1 MAPAPNFQEIYRT
14 HQSMVRTVI
23 FQIAGSSLV
32 NDLLQEVFVRVW
44 RKLSEFRGQ
53 SSLRSWIYRIA
64 VNVALDAVRA
74 EVRRA
79 EDFLVPD
86 LPSDSPDAEHLLMS
100 RELVAKGLAALSAD
114 HRAVV
119 VLALIHEFSLE
130 EVAEILGVSL
140 GTVKSR
146 LHYGKQHFRSLLEEK
161 GEPSWKMT
169 KTV

>member
-1 MAPAPNFQEIYRT
+1 MSDRFHGIYRA
-14 HQSMVRTVI
+14 HQAMVRTVI
-23 FQIAGSSLV
+23 FQIAGASQV
-32 NDLLQEVFVRVW
+32 NDLTQEAFVRVW
-44 RKLSEFRGQ
+44 KKLPAFRGQ

-74 EVRRA
+74 QARRA

-86 LPSDSPDAEHLLMS
+86 VASESPDAERLLMS

-119 VLALIHEFSLE
+119 VLALLHEFSLS

-146 LHYGKQHFRSLLEEK
+146 LHYGRQHFQSLLEEK
-161 GEPSWKMT
+161 GEPSWKMA
-169 KTV
+169 KTI